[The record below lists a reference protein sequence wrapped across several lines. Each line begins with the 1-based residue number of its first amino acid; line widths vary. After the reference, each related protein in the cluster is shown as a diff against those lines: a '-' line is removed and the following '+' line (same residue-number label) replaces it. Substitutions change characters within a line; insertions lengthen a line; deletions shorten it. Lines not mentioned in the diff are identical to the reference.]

1 MIFLICAA
9 LFIIPFV
16 IGVAALLKKEGDYF
30 EESIEDFPNAGIGVI
45 LVMVSVLCFVSLVV
59 VGIVELI

>member
-1 MIFLICAA
+1 MVFLICAA

-16 IGVAALLKKEGDYF
+16 IGLAALLKKKGDCF
-30 EESIEDFPNAGIGVI
+30 EESIEGFPNVGIGVI

>member
-9 LFIIPFV
+9 LFIIPFAV
-16 IGVAALLKKEGDYF
+16 GVAALLKKEGDYF
-30 EESIEDFPNAGIGVI
+30 EESVEDFFNARLGTI

-59 VGIVELI
+59 VGIIELI